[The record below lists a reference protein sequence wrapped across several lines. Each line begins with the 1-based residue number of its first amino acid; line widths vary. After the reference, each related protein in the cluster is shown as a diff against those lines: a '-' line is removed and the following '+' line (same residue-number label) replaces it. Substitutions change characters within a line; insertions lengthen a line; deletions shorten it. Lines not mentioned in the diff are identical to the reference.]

1 MPQVEQSIEIQAPPA
16 TVFALIAH
24 QPERMPEWWPT
35 FELQQRVTPPPT
47 GIGSISRYVY
57 NMMGIKIKGE
67 HQVLT
72 MDENEHL
79 VVKTISGIDSMF
91 DFSFV
96 PVNGG
101 STRLTLRVAYTLPG
115 SVLGQLLNRLTIEQK
130 NERDLNQGLHNL
142 KALVE
147 SEARA

>member
-1 MPQVEQSIEIQAPPA
+1 MPQVEESIDIQAPSTA
-16 TVFALIAH
+16 VFALIAH
-24 QPERMPEWWPT
+24 QPERMPEWWPS

-67 HQVLT
+67 HQVLA
-72 MDENEHL
+72 MDENVHL

-91 DFSFV
+91 DFGFA
-96 PVNGG
+96 PIDADN
-101 STRLTLRVAYTLPG
+101 TRLTLRVAYNLPG

-130 NERDLNQGLHNL
+130 NERDLHQGLHNL
-142 KALVE
+142 KTLVE
-147 SEARA
+147 SEART